1 MQYRTH
7 NYLFSLLFA
16 VFMGVIGLT
25 VLTSCTDN
33 PDAKAAKEVRKETA
47 SALDELSRDKEY
59 NTAQQKVMATLV
71 RHRAQGLTRDAALL
85 ASGNL
90 ALSRGIMEQANLE
103 SLAAPVRGGI
113 GHLEQQIRRGEELM
127 LEKERI
133 EMLMASSEKERG
145 DLQKLMDEGTE
156 QSPALQELRVAAQT
170 EMERLTAEKA
180 GIQQTLEQT
189 QGTLDDYQGRADEL
203 LRQAELASA
212 DQKLTLQQQGY
223 DLLKQRKGY
232 YVEAQAAINQITV
245 LDSQIELV
253 KARLDGLDQAI
264 EQTQS
269 RIDGIGNSQ
278 ARQLLI
284 SQITEIDATG
294 VVVRQELTQ
303 TAGQITAAYKAYREA
318 VERLLAVFEEA
329 MGEFDKV
336 QTGNAFFTATVR
348 RAETAHQ
355 AALACSSLLRL
366 QMELNERL
374 VDLLQTTE
382 PSLAAVVQEQLPIGP
397 LDMVLKQKA
406 MDLFAAAFEHYGQA
420 YESAG
425 SMSTDVQCSLLKSHL
440 LAMSHKMRMEDRI
453 GDYDSATQ
461 TETAQ
466 NELIAKGTELGV
478 CFTQSEAMRIIE
490 NEGLNYLPELPLNME
505 VLAEGLKQRFSAW
518 KRLPVSEQ
526 AQAVDANLAEIEQ
539 LISQYGD
546 ALASHLEPLRQEMLS
561 AKERGF
567 TEAAAS
573 SGSALGEPNS
583 LF

>member
-1 MQYRTH
+1 MQQRTH
-7 NYLFSLLFA
+7 KYLYSLLFA
-16 VFMGVIGLT
+16 GFTGVVGLT
-25 VLTSCTDN
+25 LLTSCRDN

-47 SALDELSRDKEY
+47 SALDDLSRDKEY
-59 NTAQQKVMATLV
+59 NAAQQKVMATLV

-90 ALSRGIMEQANLE
+90 ALSRGILEQANLE
-103 SLAAPVRGGI
+103 SLAAPVREGI
-113 GHLEQQIRRGEELM
+113 GRLEQHIRRGEQLM

-133 EMLMASSEKERG
+133 EMLLASSEKERG

-156 QSPALQELRVAAQT
+156 QSPALQELRAAAQK
-170 EMERLTAEKA
+170 EMDTLAAEKA

-189 QGTLDDYQGRADEL
+189 QGTLDNYQSRADEL
-203 LRQAELASA
+203 LRQAELAQGE
-212 DQKLTLQQQGY
+212 QKLTLQQQGY
-223 DLLKQRKGY
+223 DLLKERKDY
-232 YVEAQAAINQITV
+232 YIQAQAALNQIAV

-253 KARLDGLDQAI
+253 RARVDGLDESI

-269 RIDGIGNSQ
+269 RIDAIGNSQ

-284 SQITEIDATG
+284 AQITEIDSTG
-294 VVVRQELTQ
+294 TDVRQELTQ
-303 TAGQITAAYKAYREA
+303 TAVQITAAHKAYREA
-318 VERLLAVFEEA
+318 VERLLAVFDEA

-336 QTGNAFFTATVR
+336 QTGKAVFTATVR

-366 QMELNERL
+366 QVELNERL
-374 VDLLQTTE
+374 VDLLQSAE

-397 LDMVLKQKA
+397 LDAVLKQKA
-406 MDLFAAAFEHYGQA
+406 MDLFAAAFENYGQA

-425 SMSTDVQCSLLKSHL
+425 SVSKDAQCSLLKSHL
-440 LAMSHKMRMEDRI
+440 LAMSHKMRLEDRI

-461 TETAQ
+461 TETAL
-466 NELIAKGTELGV
+466 NELITKGTELGV
-478 CFTQSEAMRIIE
+478 CFTQSEAMRVIE
-490 NEGLNYLPELPLNME
+490 NEGLNYLPELPLNIE

-518 KRLPVSEQ
+518 KRLPVAEQ
-526 AQAVDANLAEIEQ
+526 AQVVDTNLAEIEQ

-546 ALASHLEPLRQEMLS
+546 ALASHLDPLRQEMQS
-561 AKERGF
+561 AKDRGF

-573 SGSALGEPNS
+573 SGAASGEPNS